1 MVKGGRVVP
10 VWQKRLLH
18 VCLTMIVVAVFS
30 ALVLAPFL
38 LSRNMETADTTAMR
52 NELFELHLGID
63 ALNHALSDWQMAR
76 AAGGTPDES
85 LRMQLDERTQ
95 LLAHRIG
102 VVLAYPRGGGGAAR
116 KRRNAGAHP
125 RSRVGL
131 GVAA

>member
-1 MVKGGRVVP
+1 MMKGGRVVP

-76 AAGGTPDES
+76 AAGHARRKPAD
-85 LRMQLDERTQ
+85 
-95 LLAHRIG
+95 
-102 VVLAYPRGGGGAAR
+102 AA
-116 KRRNAGAHP
+116 
-125 RSRVGL
+125 
-131 GVAA
+131 